1 MRTRS
6 PTAWPATRVTATWRA
21 SSAGASRWAWSASTS
36 RFRYP
41 WRGTDSAAG
50 RAACM
55 ATPTPT
61 ARKAC
66 ASIHGRNPSCSA
78 GRRARPRVRNSP
90 CRRPSSAASGYLL
103 ELLLFGTAAEC
114 GNRGGAGAHGLGD
127 CIDVAGADLALVL
140 GGGVAGLLGRELR
153 LLQRYVRGHLLRLV
167 SARQLEH
174 REVERVEAGE
184 RDELEAVAHGGQ
196 LALESGDLRIIE
208 LARPVEGRRADV
220 RQPLPRE
227 LRVDGCGELPGLLQ
241 VGLRG
246 LAPKE
251 VHKRSIGASAR
262 DRLLE
267 SRLDGEE
274 SFRGAAPG
282 GVDERPVTLVDIR
295 GQEGGGLRIGAG
307 GQHRRHVAHVRR
319 QARGNKLVDRILG
332 GHEN

>member
-21 SSAGASRWAWSASTS
+21 SSAGVSRWAWWASTS

-50 RAACM
+50 RAACT

-114 GNRGGAGAHGLGD
+114 GDRGGPGAHGLGD
-127 CIDVAGADLALVL
+127 RIEIAGADLALVL
-140 GGGVAGLLGRELR
+140 GGGIAGLLGRELR
-153 LLQRYVRGHLLRLV
+153 LLQCYVRGHLLRLV

-174 REVERVEAGE
+174 REVQRVEAGE

-208 LARPVEGRRADV
+208 LALPVEGRRAVV
-220 RQPLPRE
+220 RQQLARE
-227 LRVDGCGELPGLLQ
+227 LRVDSFSEFAGLLQ

-246 LAPKE
+246 LAPDE
-251 VHKRSIGASAR
+251 VHIRSRGATAR
-262 DRLLE
+262 DRLPE
-267 SRLDGEE
+267 SRLDGKE

-282 GVDERPVTLVDIR
+282 TVDERPVTLVDIR
-295 GQEGGGLRIGAG
+295 GQEVGRFGIGACD
-307 GQHRRHVAHVRR
+307 QPRRRPT
-319 QARGNKLVDRILG
+319 
-332 GHEN
+332 